1 MRFIIFFSTRVSF
14 VMTIMSGSRYVYFQG
29 MVGGRL
35 VEISRKEDPSG
46 VRKKESINLLGQ
58 AGSNWNEGMQTDDTM
73 VLEY

>member
-29 MVGGRL
+29 MGAGRL
-35 VEISRKEDPSG
+35 VEISGEDPSG

-58 AGSNWNEGMQTDDTM
+58 ACSTGMK
-73 VLEY
+73 